1 MKNRS
6 DHEFEVPSLKHHV
19 PEQVGKNWPEGHCV
33 KISTSI
39 FVNVDVTPDE
49 RKVTTDDPSLN

>member
-6 DHEFEVPSLKHHV
+6 DHEFEVPSLKDHV
-19 PEQVGKNWPEGHCV
+19 PEQVGKIGQ
-33 KISTSI
+33 KAMMSSTSI
-39 FVNVDVTPDE
+39 FVNVDVTPGQ

>member
-6 DHEFEVPSLKHHV
+6 DHEFEVPSLKDHV
-19 PEQVGKNWPEGHCV
+19 PEQVGKIGQ
-33 KISTSI
+33 KAMMSSTSI